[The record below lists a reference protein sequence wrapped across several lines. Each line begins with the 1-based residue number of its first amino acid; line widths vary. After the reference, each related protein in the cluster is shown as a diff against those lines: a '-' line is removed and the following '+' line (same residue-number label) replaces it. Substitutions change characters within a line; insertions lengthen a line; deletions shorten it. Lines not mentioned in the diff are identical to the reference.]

1 MTRSRTIPKS
11 FAAPSEDRLGG
22 ELMPIL
28 VPGPK
33 LRRMLGI
40 SAVTLWRWRHSA
52 TAQFPSATSING
64 RLYFSWPEVSAWLA
78 KQQHASLSKLST

>member
-1 MTRSRTIPKS
+1 MTHSRANSES
-11 FAAPSEDRLGG
+11 FAAASRDPLGN
-22 ELMPIL
+22 ELMPVL

-64 RLYFSWPEVSAWLA
+64 RLYFSQAEVAVWLA
-78 KQQHASLSKLST
+78 QQHASVNKPSA